1 MTPLHRVCA
10 VLAIVIV
17 CDWGRVTL
25 EYQKIRV
32 LLIRVEF
39 AWQAIS
45 SQLSKESNGF
55 TLWMVLVCSLPKAA
69 EFLFFSENF
78 VLFWKNHQRR
88 PALLSSLLVA
98 GF

>member
-25 EYQKIRV
+25 EYQKIWV

-55 TLWMVLVCSLPKAA
+55 TLWMVLLCSLPKAA
-69 EFLFFSENF
+69 EFLFFSENL

>member
-55 TLWMVLVCSLPKAA
+55 TLWMVLLCSLPKAA
-69 EFLFFSENF
+69 EFLFFSENL
-78 VLFWKNHQRR
+78 VLFRKNHQRR